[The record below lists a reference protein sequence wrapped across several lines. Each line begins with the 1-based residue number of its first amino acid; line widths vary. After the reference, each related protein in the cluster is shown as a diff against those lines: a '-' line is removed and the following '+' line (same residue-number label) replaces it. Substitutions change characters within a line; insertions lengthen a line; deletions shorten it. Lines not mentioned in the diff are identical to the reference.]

1 MSLTVLAAIGMAF
14 WEYIKQAGNRFV
26 SLFVVTT
33 ELHHSAVPC
42 TNSYLLTQ
50 FVHVPVGNR
59 EVHGWDMFVRPL
71 RKYALVGYERISN
84 FAVFRQGWRWIWVTR
99 GHDRHEGDKVHLH
112 WFRGTFD
119 FDTFFAAA
127 FDLYRQTQ
135 GMDPGQIGMVAM
147 RQPRF
152 KIHRVTG
159 KNGMNSGNDSV
170 NEVMDDPDRPEWVP
184 EGVRYLQYSAADI
197 GSVPAIVTL
206 DDIALPD
213 GAAEFQTRVQ
223 WWLQS
228 REWYAAR
235 GIPWRTSALFKGLPG
250 CGKSSFVRA
259 IACVHDLPIFV
270 FDVTTMNN
278 TEYVAA
284 WRRCATKGP
293 CIVLL
298 EDIDRVFDADK
309 NIKDTRTVGQ
319 AMTLDTILN
328 CASGVDDASGIM
340 LVVTANDVSKLDPA
354 LLRPGRLDVHI
365 EFTKPSRAGR
375 AKIASRIL
383 RGYEDAIPATVDAGA
398 EDTGAEF
405 EQRCRDI
412 ALARHW
418 SSVTANPAP

>member
-33 ELHHSAVPC
+33 ELHNQAVPC
-42 TNSYLLTQ
+42 VSTYLFTNFQQVS
-50 FVHVPVGNR
+50 VGNR
-59 EVHGWDMFVRPL
+59 EVHGWDMFVRSL
-71 RKYALVGYERISN
+71 GRYTVVGYERVSS
-84 FAVFRQGWRWIWVTR
+84 FSVFRQGWKFVWLTR
-99 GHDRHEGDKVHLH
+99 SGNQNEADKLILH
-112 WFRGTFD
+112 WFRGVFD
-119 FDTFFAAA
+119 FETFFSDAFNVYTKRHIAAA
-127 FDLYRQTQ
+127 GT
-135 GMDPGQIGMVAM
+135 PIGFAHP
-147 RQPRF
+147 RRF

-159 KNGMNSGNDSV
+159 RNGMSNDH
-170 NEVMDDPDRPEWVP
+170 NEVVGDDPDRIDWSP
-184 EGVRYLQYSAADI
+184 EGVRYLQYDLADI
-197 GSVPAIVTL
+197 GSVPAVVTL
-206 DDIALPD
+206 DDIALPE
-213 GAAEFQTRVQ
+213 GAEPFCTRVK

-228 REWYAAR
+228 REWYKAR

-259 IACVHDLPIFV
+259 IACAHDLPIFV
-270 FDVTTMNN
+270 FDITTMNN
-278 TEYVAA
+278 TEFVAA
-284 WRRCATKGP
+284 WHRAATRGP
-293 CIVLL
+293 CVVLL
-298 EDIDRVFDADK
+298 EDIDRIFDSDK

-319 AMTLDTILN
+319 AMTLDAILN

-383 RGYEDAIPATVDAGA
+383 HGYEDAITATVDAGT

-418 SSVTANPAP
+418 SSVTTNPAP